1 MELLVLGLVATIGF
15 ASYALWSKTRSTE
28 LPPGGDLPELDAGE
42 RTPSTL
48 QVGDVV
54 QHLGADYLIEG
65 VLALSDDGAGT
76 RLYRL
81 VDGARE
87 RFLLA
92 APSEADPSLLE
103 AAPGFRVDG
112 TPSLVEHGGQSF
124 QLLVRSSGA
133 ALRAGSVGERRVGQ
147 RVTLAEYAAGA
158 ARLLVLHWNDAT
170 DAFVGERVPLHLL
183 EFLPGR

>member
-15 ASYALWSKTRSTE
+15 ASYALWSRSRAQE
-28 LPPGGDLPELDAGE
+28 LEADGPPQLDAAE
-42 RTPSTL
+42 RTAATL

-65 VLALSDDGAGT
+65 VLALSEDGNGA

-81 VDGARE
+81 VDGGRE
-87 RFLLA
+87 RFLLS
-92 APSEADPSLLE
+92 APGDTDPSLLQ
-103 AAPGFRVDG
+103 AVPGLRLEG
-112 TPSLVEHGGQSF
+112 TPSLVEHAGQSY
-124 QLLVRSSGA
+124 QLRNRATGA
-133 ALRAGSVGERRVGQ
+133 ALRSGSVGERRVGH

-158 ARLLVLHWNDAT
+158 GRLLFLQWTDET